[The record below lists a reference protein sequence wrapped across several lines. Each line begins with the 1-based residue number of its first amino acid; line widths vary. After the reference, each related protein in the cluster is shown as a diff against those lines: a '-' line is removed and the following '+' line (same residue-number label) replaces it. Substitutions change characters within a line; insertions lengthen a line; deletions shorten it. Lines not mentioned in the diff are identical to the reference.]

1 MKLATFR
8 MAEAATANTATS
20 IGVVEGDEIV
30 PLSADDRLPGT
41 MVELVA
47 LGAAGLARAAEL
59 AAVARRIPLADVR
72 LAAPIRPRNNVMCV
86 GKNYYEHA
94 AEFAGSGFDAS
105 QKQVVPDEPVIFTK
119 ALSSLADPGVPVT
132 VSEDPTGTSD
142 YEGELGVVI
151 GPGGRHISESAAFD
165 HVYGYTIV
173 NDATIRDLQ
182 RRHVQ
187 FFIGKSAHTY
197 CPMGPYLVTADE
209 IDDVGALTLQTRING
224 ELRQDAVVKDLI
236 FDIPRLIS
244 AISAAVALEPGDV
257 IATGTPVGVGL
268 GFTPPRF
275 LRPGDLMEVT
285 IDGLGTL
292 TNPCT

>member
-1 MKLATFR
+1 MKLVTFR
-8 MAEAATANTATS
+8 PHGGATA
-20 IGVVEGDEIV
+20 IGVVDGDEIV
-30 PLSADDRLPGT
+30 PLAADPELPT
-41 MVELVA
+41 AMVEFVA
-47 LGAAGLARAAEL
+47 LGDAGLARARAL
-59 AAVARRIPLADVR
+59 IGTAPRIPLTDVAI
-72 LAAPIRPRNNVMCV
+72 AAPIRPRNNVMCV

-105 QKQVVPDEPVIFTK
+105 QKQVIPDEPVIFTK
-119 ALSSLADPGVPVT
+119 ALSSLADPGDPVT
-132 VSEDPTGTSD
+132 VSEDPTESSD

-151 GPGGRHISESAAFD
+151 GAGGRHIREAEAFD

-173 NDATIRDLQ
+173 NDLTVRDLQ
-182 RRHVQ
+182 KRHVQ

-197 CPMGPYLVTADE
+197 CPMGPYLVTADD
-209 IDDVGALTLQTRING
+209 IDDVGALRLQTRVNG

-244 AISAAVALEPGDV
+244 AISTAVALEPGDV
-257 IATGTPVGVGL
+257 IATGTPAGVGI

-275 LRPGDLMEVT
+275 LRPGDLMEVS

-292 TNPCT
+292 TNRAV